1 MNSSERNNTSDTVSP
16 LTSAGPDANED
27 AAKLNQAIKEFREY
41 ADTQALHIKKLT
53 EIGIALSAE
62 TNLSVLLEKI
72 VDEARRFSN
81 ADGGTLYIMNDKNET
96 LEFAIVQ
103 NESMKIRMGGTSGDI
118 KWPHIPLKKDA
129 KPNFSN
135 VSSCVAITGKIEN
148 IPDVYEAI
156 GFDFSGTKKFD
167 SDTGYRSQS
176 MLVIPMKNKE
186 NATIGVLQLINSLAP
201 VTGKPVS
208 FPPNVVDMT
217 ASLASQAAVAITN
230 VRLYKELETL
240 FESFIQAIAT
250 AIDEKS
256 PYTAGHIRRVQE
268 ITIEIARSMNK
279 QAEGPL
285 KDFHLS
291 EDEINELRIASWL
304 HDVGK
309 IVVPE
314 HVVDKAT
321 KLEKIFDT
329 ADIIAM
335 RYEIFKRD
343 IKVRALE
350 WKLNLY
356 ASGEAS
362 PEALADIEQRFE
374 AEYKG
379 LAEEK
384 ELVMKY
390 NQPGEFMDDEKIEK
404 LKKIAL
410 KKWYDNGVETPYLT
424 DEEQRDLSIR
434 KGSLN
439 EAERKIIEN
448 HALVTIKM
456 LNKLPFPDKLK
467 HVPEYAGAHHEKLN
481 GTGYPY
487 GLKKEQLPYPSRII
501 AIADIFEALTASDRP
516 YKKSMPVSKALQILE
531 SMRKDG
537 HIDGDILE
545 LFIKEKIYEKFA
557 PQEAAA
563 DSRPGA

>member
-1 MNSSERNNTSDTVSP
+1 MNSSEQNNASDTVSP
-16 LTSAGPDANED
+16 LTSDNTAAAED
-27 AAKLNQAIKEFREY
+27 TARLNQAIKEFREY

-72 VDEARRFSN
+72 VDEARRFSK
-81 ADGGTLYIMNDKNET
+81 ADGGTLYIMNDKSKT

-118 KWPHIPLKKDA
+118 KWPHIPLKKDD

-148 IPDVYEAI
+148 IPDVYEAS

-167 SDTGYRSQS
+167 SETGYRSQS

-186 NATIGVLQLINSLAP
+186 NATIGVLQLINSLDP
-201 VTGKPVS
+201 VTGKPVC

-230 VRLYKELETL
+230 VRLYKELENL

-285 KDFHLS
+285 KDFFLT

-304 HDVGK
+304 HDIGK

-321 KLEKIFDT
+321 KLERIFDT

-343 IKVRALE
+343 IKARALE
-350 WKLNLY
+350 WKLKLY
-356 ASGEAS
+356 ESGEVSA
-362 PEALADIEQRFE
+362 ETLAEIDKKFE
-374 AEYKG
+374 AEHKA

-384 ELVMKY
+384 ELVIKY
-390 NQPGEFMDDEKIEK
+390 NQPGEFMDDEKIDW
-404 LKKIAL
+404 LKNIAL
-410 KKWYDNGVETPYLT
+410 KKWHNNGVETPYLT
-424 DEEQRDLSIR
+424 DDEQRDLSIR

-487 GLKKEQLPYPSRII
+487 GLKKEQLSYPSRII

-545 LFIKEKIYEKFA
+545 LFIKEKIYEKFT
-557 PQEAAA
+557 PQEAATNQ
-563 DSRPGA
+563 PGA

>member
-1 MNSSERNNTSDTVSP
+1 MNSSEQNNTGNTVSP
-16 LTSAGPDANED
+16 LTSGSPAAED
-27 AAKLNQAIKEFREY
+27 TAKLDQTIKEFREY

-81 ADGGTLYIMNDKNET
+81 ADGGTLYIMHDKDEA

-103 NESMKIRMGGTSGDI
+103 NESMKVRMGGTSGAI
-118 KWPHIPLKKDA
+118 KWPNIPLKKDG

-135 VSSCVAITGKIEN
+135 VSSCVAITGKVVN
-148 IPDVYEAI
+148 IPDVYEAG

-167 SDTGYRSQS
+167 SETGYRSQS

-186 NATIGVLQLINSLAP
+186 NATIGVLQLINSLDP

-285 KDFHLS
+285 KDFFLT

-304 HDVGK
+304 HDIGK

-374 AEYKG
+374 AEYKA

-404 LKKIAL
+404 LRKIAL

-439 EAERKIIEN
+439 DAERKIIEN

-467 HVPEYAGAHHEKLN
+467 RVPEYAGAHHEKLN

-557 PQEAAA
+557 PQEAAVNQSVA
-563 DSRPGA
+563 

>member
-1 MNSSERNNTSDTVSP
+1 MNSSAQNNTGDTVSP
-16 LTSAGPDANED
+16 LTSGSPVAAED
-27 AAKLNQAIKEFREY
+27 TAKLNQAIKEFREY
-41 ADTQALHIKKLT
+41 ADTQALHIKKLA

-62 TNLSVLLEKI
+62 TNLSALLEKI
-72 VDEARRFSN
+72 VDEARRFSK
-81 ADGGTLYIMNDKNET
+81 ADGGTLYIMNDKSKT

-103 NESMKIRMGGTSGDI
+103 NESMKVRMGGTSGDI
-118 KWPHIPLKKDA
+118 KWPHIPLTKDD

-148 IPDVYEAI
+148 IPDVYEAG

-167 SDTGYRSQS
+167 SETGYRSQS

-186 NATIGVLQLINSLAP
+186 NATIGVLQLINSLDP

-208 FPPNVVDMT
+208 FPPDVVDMT

-230 VRLYKELETL
+230 VRLYKELENL

-285 KDFHLS
+285 KDFFLT

-304 HDVGK
+304 HDIGK

-350 WKLNLY
+350 WKLRRY
-356 ASGEAS
+356 EAGEAS

-390 NQPGEFMDDEKIEK
+390 NQPGEFMDDEKLEK

-467 HVPEYAGAHHEKLN
+467 RVPEYAGAHHEKLN
-481 GTGYPY
+481 GTGYPF
-487 GLKKEQLPYPSRII
+487 GLNKEQLPYPSRII

-557 PQEAAA
+557 PQEAAVN
-563 DSRPGA
+563 